1 MGNFLG
7 PLNDGAYGAQS
18 QDGTLGDLTNDSTT
32 TSQDYRVS
40 TGFEHFADPNTRQEV
55 LSQGTEGDTG
65 QQPISQTKGWDSDIT
80 SNVVDE
86 NYKNTP
92 TVGGEYSSGPDE
104 QGQLLRG
111 YVLNGPD
118 VTANVQSEGVAV
130 QKGSMYVPR
139 VTVLHDPNPTKA
151 R

>member
-1 MGNFLG
+1 MSNFLG
-7 PLNDGAYGAQS
+7 PLSTGDDGPLS
-18 QDGTLGDLTNDSTT
+18 QDGYLAENQNASTT

-40 TGFEHFADPNTRQEV
+40 TGFENEPDPNVER
-55 LSQGTEGDTG
+55 SGGTEGDTG
-65 QQPISQTKGWDSDIT
+65 QQPISQTKGWDSDVSSDI
-80 SNVVDE
+80 VDV

-92 TVGGEYSSGPDE
+92 LVGNDFSSGPDE

-118 VTANVQSEGVAV
+118 VTATVQSEGVAA

-139 VTVLHDPNPTKA
+139 INVLHDPNPSGNKG